1 MTGLFTKP
9 TNSLLVERALDYLA
23 GGPASADVLVSHICQ
38 QPGTPAALAER
49 MAAALLVGVAEIAR
63 DADGRYRL
71 ASMGERENAGLLAGE
86 AGRRTAT
93 AIEPARQATAGAV
106 PSFDAWLAE
115 RRRNEASAQAQP
127 PEDRGT
133 PGARPRRARGIRSDA
148 LAQPSVTLAG
158 DDECLQGLTYAVVDV
173 ETTGGSPY
181 SGHRITEIAVV
192 VVKDGR
198 VAEVFETLVNPERS
212 IPPMISQLTNIT
224 WEMVRDKPPFREV
237 APRLV
242 DVLQGHVFVAHNVN
256 FDWKFVSA
264 EVERASGQQLAG
276 RRLCTVRLAR
286 KLLPELPRRTLGH
299 VAAHF
304 DVDKLAEAYFAEHHP
319 QMVWRHR
326 AAGDALATAHCL
338 LRMLDRAS
346 DHGCTTWGGLDMLL
360 SGGTSRTKTRRR
372 GAIAMP
378 RGVDKDTTA

>member
-1 MTGLFTKP
+1 
-9 TNSLLVERALDYLA
+9 
-23 GGPASADVLVSHICQ
+23 
-38 QPGTPAALAER
+38 
-49 MAAALLVGVAEIAR
+49 MAAALLGSVREVVREP
-63 DADGRYRL
+63 DGRYRL
-71 ASMGERENAGLLAGE
+71 ASMAEREAGGLLAGE
-86 AGRRTAT
+86 AGRRVAT

-115 RRRNEASAQAQP
+115 RRRAEAAAP
-127 PEDRGT
+127 APEGET
-133 PGARPRRARGIRSDA
+133 PRRPRRARGGRGQA
-148 LAQPSVTLAG
+148 LIPASVALAG
-158 DDECLQGLTYAVVDV
+158 DDECLQRLSYAVVDV

-192 VVKDGR
+192 VVKEGR
-198 VAEVFETLVNPERS
+198 IAEVFETLVNPERS

-256 FDWKFVSA
+256 FDWKFVTA

-319 QMVWRHR
+319 RMVWRHR
-326 AAGDALATAHCL
+326 AAGDAVATAHCL

-346 DHGCTTWGGLDMLL
+346 DHGCTTWGGLDQLL

-372 GAIAMP
+372 GALAMP
-378 RGVDKDTTA
+378 RAVDKDTTA